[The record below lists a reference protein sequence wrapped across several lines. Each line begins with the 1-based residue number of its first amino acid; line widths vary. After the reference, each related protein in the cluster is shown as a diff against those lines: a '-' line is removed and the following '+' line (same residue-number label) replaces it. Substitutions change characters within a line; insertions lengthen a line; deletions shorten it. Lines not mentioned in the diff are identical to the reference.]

1 MNICFRQKQIAAII
15 MILILFCS
23 YLPNDVYAE
32 IINEPQNVLIINSYH
47 QGFAWSK
54 DETDGIIDVLKK
66 SSNNP
71 SISIEYM
78 DWKKYPTGENKLH
91 LYDYFE
97 YKYQNKHIDVLIVT
111 DDTALEFA
119 LENRESLFS
128 NAPVVFCGVNQNGV
142 AHITSGHSNF
152 TGIIEEI
159 DPTDTIKMAL
169 AINPSLKNVYVLFD
183 NFESG
188 VSTGELVINKIKL
201 MNMNLNT
208 IPLNSLSYD
217 ELIKNVRSYDKDSI
231 IIVTTYYSD
240 INGKIV
246 EFENVSREVSKN
258 SSVPVYHLF
267 DLGLNNGAFGGNM
280 MSGKLQGMNAAN
292 SAIRVLNGEDPDN
305 IPVLFPRTTRS
316 VFDYQQLKR
325 FNIPLSIIPKDCE
338 VINKPFSFFDTY
350 KTLILSVLAAFIILI
365 IFVCILLVYIKKIKK
380 MKESLSHSHEELTQ
394 IYEELAASDEE
405 LQQQFDEVLTIN
417 EKLRISEEKLIHL
430 AFHDTLTGLPNK
442 LSLYENSNKDVFISQ
457 DSKSALLF
465 IDMDN
470 FKYIND
476 TMGHAFGDQL
486 IIKVSERLTS
496 LLKEGCSIYRLS
508 GDEFVIIAQDIKGKE
523 DAEVFAS
530 HILAG
535 FKEDFDVLN
544 SVIHISVSI
553 GIVVYPEHG
562 NSIEELLK
570 FADIAMYKAKDEGRN
585 RYVVYNQFMN
595 EAFTERMTI
604 ERYLHTALEK
614 NEFEI
619 YYQPQFDLELNKITG
634 LEALLRWK
642 SPELGFVSPLKFIKV
657 AEDTHLIIPLGAWVL
672 RNACAFLKQLHK
684 KGYADLTVS
693 VNISMLQLL
702 QTDFN
707 DMVLDTLEFFGLEHN
722 YLELEITESILM
734 ESYETIATKLE
745 KLGET
750 GIGIALDDF
759 GKGYSSLSYLK
770 QLPISTL
777 KIDKSFIDDI
787 TCEDA
792 SGTLIG
798 QIVTLGKSMGM
809 CVVAEGVE
817 TQEQLAYLVNHE
829 CNKIQGYLFSKPI
842 PEGEIEKLLKRG
854 I

>member
-1 MNICFRQKQIAAII
+1 KQIAAII

-23 YLPNDVYAE
+23 WLPNDVYAE
-32 IINEPQNVLIINSYH
+32 VINEPQNVLIINSYH
-47 QGFAWSK
+47 QGFTWSK
-54 DETDGIIDVLKK
+54 DETDGIINVLKE

-201 MNMNLNT
+201 MNMDLNT
-208 IPLNSLSYD
+208 IPLNNLSYD

-240 INGKIV
+240 VNGKIV

-267 DLGLNNGAFGGNM
+267 DLGLNNGAFGGTM

-292 SAIRVLNGEDPDN
+292 SAIRVLNGENPDN

-338 VINKPFSFFDTY
+338 VINKPFSFIETY
-350 KTLILSVLAAFIILI
+350 KTLVLSVLAAFIILI
-365 IFVCILLVYIKKIKK
+365 IFVCVLLVYIKKIKK

-430 AFHDTLTGLPNK
+430 AFHDTLTGLSNK

-457 DSKSALLF
+457 NSKSALLF
-465 IDMDN
+465 IDMDS

-486 IIKVSERLTS
+486 IIKVSERLAS
-496 LLKEGCSIYRLS
+496 LLKEGCSIYRLG
-508 GDEFVIIAQDIKGKE
+508 GDEFIIIVPDIKEKGDE
-523 DAEVFAS
+523 EVFAS
-530 HILAG
+530 HILTG
-535 FKEDFDVLN
+535 FKEEFHVLN
-544 SVIHISVSI
+544 SVLHISVSI
-553 GIVVYPEHG
+553 GITIYPEHG
-562 NSIEELLK
+562 KNLDELLK
-570 FADIAMYKAKDEGRN
+570 YADIAMYRAKDTGRN